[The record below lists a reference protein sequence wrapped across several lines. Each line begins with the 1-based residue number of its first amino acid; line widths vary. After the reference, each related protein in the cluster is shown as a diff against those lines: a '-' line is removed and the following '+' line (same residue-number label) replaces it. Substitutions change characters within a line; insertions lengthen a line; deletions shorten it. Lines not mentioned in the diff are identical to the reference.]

1 MINKDRLSERIK
13 KNEGF
18 SNKIYLDTLNNPT
31 IGYGHLIKKG
41 EKFVINK
48 KYKKSFLSELFE
60 KDLAVSIEEFNKIFN
75 NQEFPKII
83 NEVIIE
89 MLFQMGKKNFLTF
102 KKFIKLIKK
111 NNFKEASE
119 EMIKSKWHEQTPK
132 RARLL
137 ASLVEKKNE

>member
-1 MINKDRLSERIK
+1 MPELFIYNIESHKASVFNWLTQGALNIP
-13 KNEGF
+13 KND
-18 SNKIYLDTLNNPT
+18 N
-31 IGYGHLIKKG
+31 LIHFRG
-41 EKFVINK
+41 I
-48 KYKKSFLSELFE
+48 KSFLSELFE

-89 MLFQMGKKNFLTF
+89 TLFQMGKKNFLTF